1 MAAMNAIPL
10 SEITLPSFT
19 AFDQGWFLVT
29 AGDFASR
36 RFNTMTVSWGFL
48 GTMWSKPVAQVV
60 IRPQRYTREFLDEF
74 DTFTV
79 SAFPASFRKALALL
93 GSKSGRDGDKIAE
106 AGLHPV
112 AATTVA
118 APTFAEATLTLECRK
133 LFRQEMRDESF
144 RDRSILPQ
152 WYPTHDLHIVYIGEV
167 LAATKE

>member
-1 MAAMNAIPL
+1 MSTIPL
-10 SEITLPSFT
+10 TDITLPSFT
-19 AFDQGWFLVT
+19 AFDKGWFLVT
-29 AGDFASR
+29 AGDFASG

-79 SAFPASFRKALALL
+79 SAFPESLRPALAQL

-133 LFRQEMRDESF
+133 LFRQEMKDESF
-144 RDRSILPQ
+144 LDRAILPK

-167 LAATKE
+167 LAATKRP